1 MRNVLAKFYKAL
13 KVLKSEG
20 IMGDLDDGPD
30 QKPLDE
36 KEVERCHTCIVTSQ
50 DHFDLIISHNPS
62 GEYTR
67 HIRHEEVSKAV
78 ITLWHAGKIS
88 AQRTLDFCL

>member
-1 MRNVLAKFYKAL
+1 
-13 KVLKSEG
+13 
-20 IMGDLDDGPD
+20 MGDLDDGPE

-36 KEVERCHTCIVTSQ
+36 KELERAIL
-50 DHFDLIISHNPS
+50 DLLPLKHFDLILSHNPS

-78 ITLWHAGKIS
+78 IHWSSVKEFYWV
-88 AQRTLDFCL
+88 FC